1 MGAAAADPER
11 ARLAWRC
18 RRGRREWDLLLLDW
32 LERHYEVA
40 SASQRAR
47 FAAVLELSDPDL
59 ERYLL
64 AAGHPLGVE
73 LPEPPRGE
81 PFPTRPI

>member
-1 MGAAAADPER
+1 MSER

-32 LERHYEVA
+32 LERHYESVTA
-40 SASQRAR
+40 LQRAR
-47 FAAVLELSDPDL
+47 FAAVLELSDPEL

-64 AAGHPLGVE
+64 QARHPLPADLPEPLPGREPLGVSGVK
-73 LPEPPRGE
+73 P
-81 PFPTRPI
+81 